1 MFGES
6 LGIHTRWLSSLIKP
20 HMLVRA
26 AEGGWRG
33 QLSSGHL
40 GKNTER
46 FEIKVKK
53 KMTSCLHIYIDCFLL
68 KVLKNLP
75 ELKLKKIIFSIFL
88 SDKVIINLSPI
99 PPASGKTKNNQL
111 WNGGIKIQV
120 KKLILLFILKD
131 LQI

>member
-53 KMTSCLHIYIDCFLL
+53 KNDFLPSYLHRLFSA
-68 KVLKNLP
+68 KSF
-75 ELKLKKIIFSIFL
+75 KKF
-88 SDKVIINLSPI
+88 
-99 PPASGKTKNNQL
+99 T
-111 WNGGIKIQV
+111 
-120 KKLILLFILKD
+120 
-131 LQI
+131 

>member
-53 KMTSCLHIYIDCFLL
+53 K
-68 KVLKNLP
+68 
-75 ELKLKKIIFSIFL
+75 
-88 SDKVIINLSPI
+88 
-99 PPASGKTKNNQL
+99 
-111 WNGGIKIQV
+111 
-120 KKLILLFILKD
+120 
-131 LQI
+131 